1 MINMITLMNR
11 LRKRHDKRKMRANM
25 IALVIIFLISHF
37 SFLSLRAQV
46 KVESTISAMEML
58 VGQQVMLTVSA
69 TADEGATVTF
79 PQEALLPAG
88 IEFMGAVEM
97 PEEKAGNGQVLYQRG
112 YVLTSFEDTLY
123 YIPPMTVNVD
133 GKEYETKKL
142 ALKVLTVDVDTTDYE
157 KYYGPKTIQDNPFNW
172 ELDEW
177 AVPFWLSVLMLVML
191 AVTYYLYLRLRDNK
205 PVIARPRF
213 IRRLLPHQKAMQAI
227 EEIKAEK
234 MVTAEDPKEYYT
246 RLTDT
251 LRKYIEER
259 YGFYAMEMTSSEII
273 DRLQQADPESLAE
286 LSQLFQTAD
295 LVKFAKYSTL
305 INENDANLVSA
316 IDFINRTKVEVP
328 PEQQVIK
335 QDLTEEEKQTKKSR
349 TTLKTSITVLA
360 VASAVLFIYIIY
372 CVIDLL

>member
-1 MINMITLMNR
+1 MLTGF
-11 LRKRHDKRKMRANM
+11 A
-25 IALVIIFLISHF
+25 FLISHI
-37 SFLSLRAQV
+37 SFLHAGAQV
-46 KVESTISAMEML
+46 KVESEISAMEML
-58 VGQQVMLTVSA
+58 VGQQVMVTVSA
-69 TADEGATVTF
+69 TAGEGATVTF
-79 PQEALLPAG
+79 PQETMLPAG
-88 IEFMGAVEM
+88 IEFIGAVEM
-97 PEEKAGNGQVLYQRG
+97 PEEKAGAGQMLHRRG
-112 YVLTSFEDTLY
+112 YVLTSFQDTLY

-133 GKEYETKKL
+133 GKDYKTKKL

-157 KYYGPKTIQDNPFNW
+157 KYYGPKTVQDNPFNW

-177 AVPFWLSVLMLVML
+177 AVPFWLSVLMLVMMS
-191 AVTYYLYLRLRDNK
+191 AAWYLYLRLREGK

-213 IRRLLPHQKAMQAI
+213 VRRLLPHQKAMRAI

-234 MVTAEDPKEYYT
+234 MQAADDPKEYYT

-273 DRLQQADPESLAE
+273 DRLQQEDPESLAE
-286 LSQLFQTAD
+286 LTQLFQTAD

-349 TTLKTSITVLA
+349 TALKTSITVLA
-360 VASAVLFIYIIY
+360 VASAALFIYIIY

>member
-1 MINMITLMNR
+1 MGISLITY
-11 LRKRHDKRKMRANM
+11 H
-25 IALVIIFLISHF
+25 
-37 SFLSLRAQV
+37 LSLITALAQV

-58 VGQQVMLTVSA
+58 VGQQGMLTVSA

-123 YIPPMTVNVD
+123 YIPPFTVNVD

-213 IRRLLPHQKAMQAI
+213 VRRLLPHQKAMKAI

-246 RLTDT
+246 RLTDA

-259 YGFYAMEMTSSEII
+259 YGFSAMEMTSSEII
-273 DRLQQADPESLAE
+273 ERLTQAGPEMLDE
-286 LSQLFQTAD
+286 LRQLFQTAD

-305 INENDANLVSA
+305 INENDANLVNA

-328 PEQQVIK
+328 PEQQVVK
-335 QDLTEEEKQTKKSR
+335 PQLTEEEKRSKKSR
-349 TTLKTSITVLA
+349 IWLKTTIAVLC
-360 VASAVLFIYIIY
+360 VASLALFCYIVY
-372 CVIDLL
+372 SVIDLL